1 MLERSVVINDPDEQI
16 CLSILSIVVDKT
28 RLPATSQLGPFSL
41 VKTREMD
48 QAVC

>member
-1 MLERSVVINDPDEQI
+1 M
-16 CLSILSIVVDKT
+16 ILLRPKQDAPKVVDKT

-48 QAVC
+48 PVVC